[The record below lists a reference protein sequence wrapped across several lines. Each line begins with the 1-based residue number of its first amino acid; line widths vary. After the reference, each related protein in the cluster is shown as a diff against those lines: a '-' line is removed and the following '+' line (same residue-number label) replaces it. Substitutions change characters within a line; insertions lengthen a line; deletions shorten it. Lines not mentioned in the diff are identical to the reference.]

1 MAPYMTVDEMLQ
13 KSQFS
18 LGFIFM
24 SYEVLFLL

>member
-1 MAPYMTVDEMLQ
+1 MAPYMTVDEMFQ